1 MEPKE
6 SSHVV
11 MSCNSVSGRDLTTS
25 SSLRFATHR
34 GDHHHHQMM
43 MMMKRSPSELDF
55 EEFIKKSLRPEDTH
69 NKPTADTFSFGFKNM
84 DVMPNSSSSGV
95 STADHSIFYSQ
106 NGTPTT
112 NPSISATIDSQSSI
126 CVGRRSINKGI
137 KEDDDEQAIGGGGG
151 GTSGSSHE
159 QSDDDDIDIEA
170 GPCEQSTDAIIIN
183 HDVKR
188 IRRMVSNRES
198 ARRSRRRKQAHLAD
212 LEIQVEQLRG
222 ENSCLYKQLTNASQ
236 QYREADTDNRVL
248 KSDVEAMRARVKLAE
263 DMVARGSLTSSLNQ
277 LIQTHLNTSTT
288 TATTTHFNNNS
299 NNVSPTIT
307 LVQAPPMMNSDSVS
321 CVSEIWP

>member
-212 LEIQVEQLRG
+212 LEIQV
-222 ENSCLYKQLTNASQ
+222 
-236 QYREADTDNRVL
+236 
-248 KSDVEAMRARVKLAE
+248 KLAE

-288 TATTTHFNNNS
+288 TANTTHFNNNS